1 MEHSFFPQSHGFN
14 PLVGTA
20 SWSDKTLLDCG
31 KFYPHAVFNNCME
44 DKSQL
49 NAREFLDALKAS

>member
-1 MEHSFFPQSHGFN
+1 MEHSFAPHSHGFN

-31 KFYPHAVFNNCME
+31 KFYPPTAKTPE
-44 DKSQL
+44 ARL
-49 NAREFLDALKAS
+49 NRPGLSRHF